1 MLPDPFRIIAHRG
14 ASGTAPENTMAAFQ
28 KAVDMG
34 VDEIETDVH
43 FTSDEGLILL
53 HDHTLERTT
62 DGSGAPGDHSL
73 AQLRRLDAGSWMG
86 GEFAGERLITL
97 DELLAAF
104 GDRLTYHVEL
114 KDRTPG
120 IGAATAAVVRQHGRE
135 ADVLVS
141 GFDCE
146 VELLAAKAA
155 APGLRSTVLVSP
167 KLDAGEAIARAARD
181 GHDGVSLYVEV
192 ITVDWVA
199 AAHAAGL
206 EARCWGIR
214 TRDDMRRGAATG
226 CNGMTIN
233 WPDWLQQ
240 WVASTAR

>member
-1 MLPDPFRIIAHRG
+1 MLPEPFRIIAHRG
-14 ASGTAPENTMAAFQ
+14 ASGYAPENTMAAFQ
-28 KAVDMG
+28 RAVDMG
-34 VDEIETDVH
+34 VNEIETDVH
-43 FTSDEGLILL
+43 FTRDGELVLL

-62 DGSGAPGDHSL
+62 DGHGTPADHTL
-73 AQLRRLDAGSWMG
+73 GQLRRLDAGSWMG
-86 GEFAGERLITL
+86 DEFAGERLITL
-97 DELLAAF
+97 SELLTAF

-114 KDRTPG
+114 KDRTAG

-155 APGLRSTVLVSP
+155 LPALRSTVLVSP
-167 KLDAGEAIARAARD
+167 ELDTGAAIARAARD

-192 ITVDWVA
+192 ITGDWVI
-199 AAHAAGL
+199 AAHTVGL
-206 EARCWGIR
+206 EVRCWGIN
-214 TRDDMRRGAATG
+214 TRDDMEHGAATG

-240 WVASTAR
+240 WVAPTE